1 MQLSLKVQ
9 TPTPVI
15 SNLPLL
21 SVSDLV
27 LYVESHFVPAVR
39 SALFPAVSAACL
51 ASILCRDSLLVP
63 GEEAVLEAVLAW
75 AEGAGART
83 REEVAGLLAHIRT
96 HFLTD
101 TGVLNRLETYLEKH
115 QLELDIPECQSLSE
129 RLGYQD
135 VILLFGNYLSQCFH
149 LKVCKQMSYYSK
161 FV

>member
-9 TPTPVI
+9 TPTAVI

-21 SVSDLV
+21 LSVSDLV
-27 LYVESHFVPAVR
+27 HYVESHFVPAVR
-39 SALFPAVSAACL
+39 SALFPAVSAPCL
-51 ASILCRDSLLVP
+51 SSILSRDSLLVP

-75 AEGAGART
+75 AEGGEART
-83 REEVAGLLAHIRT
+83 REEVAGLLPHIRT

-101 TGVLNRLETYLEKH
+101 TGVLNRLETYLQKH
-115 QLELDIPECQSLSE
+115 QLDIPECQSSLPE

-149 LKVCKQMSYYSK
+149 LEVCK
-161 FV
+161 

>member
-9 TPTPVI
+9 TPTAAI

-21 SVSDLV
+21 SVADLV
-27 LYVESHFVPAVR
+27 HYVESHFVRAVS

-51 ASILCRDSLLVP
+51 SSILCRDSLLVP

-75 AEGAGART
+75 AEGGEART
-83 REEVAGLLAHIRT
+83 SEEVAGLLAHIRT

-101 TGVLNRLETYLEKH
+101 TSVLNRLETYLEKH
-115 QLELDIPECQSLSE
+115 ELDISECQSLPE

-149 LKVCKQMSYYSK
+149 LKVCKRMSSYS
-161 FV
+161 